1 MRRKHHIDA
10 TGAMLLIII
19 SLVFGLNQTLTKIVN
34 GGLQPVYQAGLRSL
48 IGLMLIFLYALV
60 ARKPLD
66 MADGSFSPGVLAGLF
81 FSAEF
86 VLLFQSL
93 EYTTVSRAS
102 IFFYSMPFWAAVAAH
117 FFIPGERLTR
127 WRLAGLFLAVLGIGL
142 ALYDNRFPATER
154 AIVGDLFC
162 LVGAMFWAGIVIIA
176 RTTRLSRACPEMQL
190 IYQLSISAIVLLA
203 IAPYF
208 GEPIRQL
215 DNTIVLIFLVQTIA
229 VVGFG
234 FLTWFWLLSVYPA
247 SDMTSFSF
255 LTPLFGVMF
264 GWLILGEEL
273 NKTIYLSLALVC
285 AGVYLVNRKPG
296 FNRQTR

>member
-10 TGAMLLIII
+10 TGTLLLIII
-19 SLVFGLNQTLTKIVN
+19 SLIFGLNQTLTKIVN
-34 GGLQPVYQAGLRSL
+34 GGLQPVYQAGLRSA
-48 IGLMLIFLYALV
+48 IGLVLIYSYALV
-60 ARKPLD
+60 VKKPLD
-66 MADGSFSPGVLAGLF
+66 LVNGSFWPDMLAGLF

-102 IFFYSMPFWAAVAAH
+102 IFFYTMPFWAALGAH
-117 FFIPGERLTR
+117 FLIPGERLSGRKLVGLT
-127 WRLAGLFLAVLGIGL
+127 LAIIGIAL

-154 AIVGDLFC
+154 AIIGDLFC
-162 LVGAMFWAGIVIIA
+162 LLGAICWAGIVMVA
-176 RTTRLSRACPEMQL
+176 RTTRLSLSCPEMQL
-190 IYQLSISAIVLLA
+190 IYQLCVSAIVLLA

-215 DNTIVLIFLVQTIA
+215 DNMIVAIFLVQTMV

-255 LTPLFGVMF
+255 LTPIFGVMF
-264 GWLILGEEL
+264 GWLVFEERL
-273 NKTIYLSLALVC
+273 NQSIFISLALVC
-285 AGVYLVNRKPG
+285 IGVYLVNKRPG
-296 FNRQTR
+296 LSRSV